1 MTSLGLCWKFR
12 EGGKADLNH
21 GDALR
26 WFMNTDSRD
35 IKSFA
40 RRYHAWRMVGAVM
53 LVDTMTISVSWGGA
67 STLPSRPVL
76 ADCSSMKMLH

>member
-12 EGGKADLNH
+12 EGGKVDLNH

-40 RRYHAWRMVGAVM
+40 RRYRAWYTVGTVLLFHA
-53 LVDTMTISVSWGGA
+53 GGH
-67 STLPSRPVL
+67 R
-76 ADCSSMKMLH
+76 DH